1 MAMSDVLRTPERRVC
16 ERCGRTE
23 RHGEESGGW
32 QVVTDGDLYCIHEW
46 DIDGDFVP
54 VQGATGVAT
63 VKEC

>member
-1 MAMSDVLRTPERRVC
+1 MVMSDVLRTPERRVC

-23 RHGEESGGW
+23 RHDEEEGGW

-54 VQGATGVAT
+54 VQGAADVAA